1 MNNIV
6 NDIRKLQDSLE
17 KLYNTSAINFNG
29 NIGQTSSAATATTT
43 TNQLLKDDIRILL
56 DVLECPVFESILNV
70 QYSIQQLREQFNN
83 NPAILPVDFDIDPIT
98 LELKLNPIPND
109 DNNNVSIAVNQ
120 QQLTNNKQLLNGKH
134 HHPTTIT
141 TTTTSTYNHDNN
153 ERVVGGNG
161 NDHFDDYDNRTIP
174 SKFSLQQYMYEN
186 QQQEQSL
193 GRDYCEPDYVNISS
207 Q

>member
-1 MNNIV
+1 M
-6 NDIRKLQDSLE
+6 
-17 KLYNTSAINFNG
+17 
-29 NIGQTSSAATATTT
+29 
-43 TNQLLKDDIRILL
+43 
-56 DVLECPVFESILNV
+56 
-70 QYSIQQLREQFNN
+70 
-83 NPAILPVDFDIDPIT
+83 DFDIDPIT

-207 Q
+207 QVNCIGFLLKN